1 MLGQYLI
8 TFREV
13 LEAALIISIVL
24 AYLSRTGRKDLSRYV
39 WYGVTSATAISIVLG
54 ASIWLIYGALPKTVA
69 ALFEGTA
76 GLIAVIVLSSMIYW
90 MATKGKDLKVEV
102 EQRVESIA
110 TRSAT
115 LGLVSFAFIA
125 VFREG
130 LETVLFL
137 TPFLVT
143 DVVGTI
149 IGLFLGILTALAV
162 AFGIFRAGM
171 KINLRRFF
179 YFTSILLVLLAGGL
193 AGYAVHELIVGSGA
207 SSWGWLGQ
215 TAYDL
220 QIPAD
225 NLLHHKGIIGS
236 IFAVMFGYTVKAE
249 WARVIVHLSYL
260 AVALPLIMWVYKKK

>member
-1 MLGQYLI
+1 
-8 TFREV
+8 
-13 LEAALIISIVL
+13 
-24 AYLSRTGRKDLSRYV
+24 
-39 WYGVTSATAISIVLG
+39 
-54 ASIWLIYGALPKTVA
+54 
-69 ALFEGTA
+69 
-76 GLIAVIVLSSMIYW
+76 MIYW
-90 MATKGKDLKVEV
+90 MATKGKELKAEV
-102 EQRVESIA
+102 EQRIQAIA
-110 TRSAT
+110 TRSAK

-143 DVVGTI
+143 DVVATLA
-149 IGLFLGILTALAV
+149 GLFLGLLTSLAV

-171 KINLRRFF
+171 KIDLRRFF
-179 YFTSILLVLLAGGL
+179 YFTSILLVFLAGGL
-193 AGYAVHELIVGSGA
+193 AGYAVHELIEGTGA

-215 TAYDL
+215 AAYDL

-225 NLLHHKGIIGS
+225 NPLHHKGIVGS

-260 AVALPLIMWVYKKK
+260 AVALPLIMWIYKKREASLQPID